1 MASGLALSL
10 IAAAGAADA
19 PPLVRKAPL
28 VAPSFDWSG
37 FYTGGH
43 VGYSRGGTRSTLSDP
58 LSPDGVSTFGSLYGG
73 LQAGYNH
80 VFPSGFLIGIEGD
93 VSFPE
98 FFEDGVI
105 SRRPTTLHTEVSHQ
119 VHSISTLRARSGYAF
134 A

>member
-10 IAAAGAADA
+10 VVSAAGAADV

-28 VAPSFDWSG
+28 LAPSFDWSG

-43 VGYSRGGTRSTLSDP
+43 VGYSRGSTRSTRSTLSDP
-58 LSPDGVSTFGSLYGG
+58 LSPNGTSTFGSLYGG

-80 VFPSGFLIGIEGD
+80 MFPSGFLVGIERD

-105 SRRPTTLHTEVSHQ
+105 SRRPT
-119 VHSISTLRARSGYAF
+119 
-134 A
+134 